1 MLTPRAVA
9 VASQSAKPG
18 ARRTPGTRGVL
29 PSAVYVAYRRRS
41 PSGAIRVATGLAGRQ
56 GR

>member
-1 MLTPRAVA
+1 MLTPRVVE
-9 VASQSAKPG
+9 VASPSAKPP
-18 ARRTPGTRGVL
+18 ARKTPETRGVL